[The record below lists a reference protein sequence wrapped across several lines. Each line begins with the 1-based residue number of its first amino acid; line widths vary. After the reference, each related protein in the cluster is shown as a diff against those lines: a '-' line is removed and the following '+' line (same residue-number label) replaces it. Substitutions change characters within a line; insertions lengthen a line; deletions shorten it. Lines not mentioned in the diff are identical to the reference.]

1 MNPFQNALAQL
12 GRAAGLEKFNKSF
25 LQFLNSPEREVR
37 TNLFFKKDDGSFA
50 SVEGYRVQYNS
61 LLGPYKGGI
70 RFHPDTNLDEVKA
83 LSLWMMIKCAV
94 ASIPMGG
101 GKGGA
106 TVDPKILSEK
116 ELENLSRAWARAFAP
131 VLGPKK
137 DAPGPDVNTNPK
149 IMDWMVSEYN
159 KVTGEKTK
167 ATFTGK
173 SLKNG
178 GSEGRGTA
186 TAQGGVYV
194 LQALLKNLGLPKQLR
209 VVVQGSGN
217 AGLSIAKLLQALGHR
232 IVAIS
237 DSKNGIYSEA
247 GLDILAMEKF
257 KLNSKSLNNF
267 PDSKTITNKELLEL
281 DCDLLIPAALE
292 NQITKD
298 NAGKIKAKVILELAN
313 GPTTP
318 EADDIL
324 FSKNIIVIPDIL
336 ANSGGVIVSTYE
348 WEQNLK
354 AQKWSEKK
362 VFTKLK
368 TKLGVEAKNVWAS
381 AKKYKTDMR
390 RGAFILAMSRL
401 ETVFKKKYRVI

>member
-1 MNPFQNALAQL
+1 LYSTL
-12 GRAAGLEKFNKSF
+12 
-25 LQFLNSPEREVR
+25 
-37 TNLFFKKDDGSFA
+37 
-50 SVEGYRVQYNS
+50 
-61 LLGPYKGGI
+61 YKGGI
-70 RFHPDTNLDEVKA
+70 RFHQDTNLDEVKA
-83 LSLWMMIKCAV
+83 LSLWMTIKCAV
-94 ASIPMGG
+94 AGIAMGG

-106 TVDPKILSEK
+106 TVDPKSLSEK
-116 ELENLSRAWARAFAP
+116 ELERMSRAWSRAFAP
-131 VLGPKK
+131 ILGPKK
-137 DAPGPDVNTNPK
+137 DVPAPDVNTNSQ

-167 ATFTGK
+167 AAFTGK
-173 SLKNG
+173 SVKNG

-186 TAQGGVYV
+186 TAQGGVFV

-217 AGLSIAKLLQALGHR
+217 AGLTVAKLLQAGGHK
-232 IVAIS
+232 ILAIS
-237 DSKNGIYSEA
+237 DSKLGLSSEM
-247 GLDILAMEKF
+247 GLDVLEIENLK
-257 KLNSKSLNNF
+257 KNKKSLQDYADLHKENGV
-267 PDSKTITNKELLEL
+267 KTISNAELLEL

-298 NAGKIKAKVILELAN
+298 NASKVKAKVVLELAN

-324 FSKNIIVIPDIL
+324 FSKNIIVVPDIL

-354 AQKWSEKK
+354 GQKWSEKK
-362 VFTKLK
+362 VFTKLQS
-368 TKLGVEAKNVWAS
+368 KLDEQAKNVWMS

-390 RGAFILAMSRL
+390 RAAFILAMSRL
-401 ETVFKKKYRVI
+401 ERVFKKKYSVK